1 MIQFLPYDKYTKDT
15 YKAYM
20 LNNFLYIYNAGGLE
34 TVNVRGV
41 FEDPE
46 AVSEFDECDGGGC
59 YDDSATDFP
68 IAMDM
73 LALINQGILSSELQ
87 LLGSSMS
94 DTKNDRMQDAQTIS
108 GRSAAPKQ

>member
-1 MIQFLPYDKYTKDT
+1 
-15 YKAYM
+15 
-20 LNNFLYIYNAGGLE
+20 
-34 TVNVRGV
+34 
-41 FEDPE
+41 
-46 AVSEFDECDGGGC
+46 
-59 YDDSATDFP
+59 
-68 IAMDM
+68 MDM